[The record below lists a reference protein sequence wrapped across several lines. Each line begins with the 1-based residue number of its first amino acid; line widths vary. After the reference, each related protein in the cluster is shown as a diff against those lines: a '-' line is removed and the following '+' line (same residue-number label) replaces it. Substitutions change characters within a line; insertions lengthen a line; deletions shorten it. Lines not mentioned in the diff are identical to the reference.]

1 VEVEAVHSETLIS
14 KFPANKTRLR
24 QLELEEAVMRQ
35 ELMAGRYDEYA
46 NCLNCFILLI
56 DEDYLN

>member
-35 ELMAGRYDEYA
+35 ELMAGRYDEEDA
-46 NCLNCFILLI
+46 NCLNCFI
-56 DEDYLN
+56 